1 MDTPHSAGIGCWH
14 EVKPTMGPMISGA
27 LKPTVTRLINPVA
40 RLALRTGLTP
50 NSVTVLGAIGLVS
63 SALYF
68 YTNEDYFIGTLVITV
83 FALSDLFDGAMA
95 RISEQGSSSWGGFL
109 DSTIDRITDSAII
122 IAILIPLISADDS
135 LALVG
140 LMTLVTGLLIPYIRA
155 KAESFNIQCSVG
167 IAERT
172 ERLIIL
178 LTSIGLHGLGVPYAM
193 ATGLWLLAIL
203 GVVTVFQRVRTVFTG
218 LHSS

>member
-1 MDTPHSAGIGCWH
+1 MDTPHGAGIGCWH

-83 FALSDLFDGAMA
+83 FALSDLFEGAMA
-95 RISEQGSSSWGGFL
+95 RISEQGSSLWGGFL

-122 IAILIPLISADDS
+122 IAILIPLISAEDS

-178 LTSIGLHGLGVPYAM
+178 LTAIGLHGLGVPYAM

-203 GVVTVFQRVRTVFTG
+203 GVVTVFQRVRTVFIG